1 MTMPRYVA
9 RNHGALACLA
19 LALCACQLEPAPAL
33 DPAPDNTLRVAVRPG
48 PASWYPGPY
57 GAPIGAD
64 YDLLERFA
72 AERGLTLSIV
82 EVDSAATLFAKIAA
96 GEVHLGLGGLYPAAD
111 ETRPVIWT
119 SASFATEPVL
129 IYHRDDA
136 RPRTWKDLHDVE
148 VAYADATGIE
158 AQLAAVRETH
168 GGVRWRAVAVPSSE
182 RLIAQVC
189 DGDVDAAIVPSIDV
203 AAMRNVLVD
212 FDVAFAAGPKHDQ
225 AWAVAPDRV
234 DLRDEIDRY
243 FAQARSDGT
252 LARLAD
258 RYFAQA
264 GQVERIDAG
273 IFRDRVQTV
282 LPRYRGL
289 FEDVQSVTG
298 VEWRL
303 LAAVAY
309 QESRWDPLAT
319 SETGVRGFMQITED
333 TALRL
338 GVDRLDPIA
347 STAGAG
353 RYLAALKA
361 RLPARIAEPDRT
373 WFALAAFNIGPGHL
387 EDARVLAQRQK
398 LNPDSWADVRKA
410 LPLLAEPEHYERARN
425 GYARGGMPVAFVDRV
440 RAFYD
445 ILLRHAPA
453 TAPRV
458 ETIALAET
466 R

>member
-1 MTMPRYVA
+1 MPRYVA
-9 RNHGALACLA
+9 RNQSALACLA
-19 LALCACQLEPAPAL
+19 LALCACQLPPAPAL
-33 DPAPDNTLRVAVRPG
+33 DPAPDDTLRVAVRPG
-48 PASWYPGPY
+48 PASWYPGPH
-57 GAPIGAD
+57 GTPIGAD
-64 YDLLERFA
+64 YELLERFA
-72 AERGLTLSIV
+72 AERGLTLTIV
-82 EVDSAATLFAKIAA
+82 EVDSAATLFAKITA

-119 SASFATEPVL
+119 SASFAVEPVL
-129 IYHRDDA
+129 IYHRDGA

-168 GGVRWRAVAVPSSE
+168 GGVRWRAVAAPSSE

-189 DGDVDAAIVPSIDV
+189 DGDVDAAVVPSIDA
-203 AAMRNVLVD
+203 AAMRNVLRR
-212 FDVAFAAGPKHDQ
+212 FRRRLRRGP
-225 AWAVAPDRV
+225 
-234 DLRDEIDRY
+234 
-243 FAQARSDGT
+243 QARPGLGRRAGSCRPSRRDRP
-252 LARLAD
+252 LLRASSRRRHARAPRRPLFRPGGPGRAYRCRHFPGSRAD
-258 RYFAQA
+258 RC
-264 GQVERIDAG
+264 
-273 IFRDRVQTV
+273 FRA
-282 LPRYRGL
+282 YRGL
-289 FEDVQSVTG
+289 FEDVQSDTG

-338 GVDRLDPIA
+338 GVDRLDPVA

-373 WFALAAFNIGPGHL
+373 WLALAAFNIGPGHL
-387 EDARVLAQRQK
+387 EDARVLAQRLK

-440 RAFYD
+440 LAYYD
-445 ILLRHAPA
+445 ILLRQAPA
-453 TAPRV
+453 AAPRV
-458 ETIALAET
+458 ATIALAET